1 MTLVPG
7 MKYTSKLAAK
17 SLVSGSATSPQL
29 TASFTALNGPAE
41 KGIAFEL
48 PEVPVDD
55 TEFVPND
62 TSGNPTIESILPT
75 PGMTGVHL
83 DVVDVEFTF
92 SEAVTFA
99 DVLNVTAG
107 DDIPEV
113 FELKFNNLTS
123 GRWDTWKELQTKAGA
138 GQDVFVNTTSKKVM

>member
-83 DVVDVEFTF
+83 DVVDV
-92 SEAVTFA
+92 
-99 DVLNVTAG
+99 TAG

-123 GRWDTWKELQTKAGA
+123 GQWDTWKELQTKAGA